1 MKKVLLLLLPLLLL
15 LGCSHIKS
23 AGRSVGHASKTA
35 AHAVGEGAKEVTTK
49 IGHTSR
55 DAVHAVEKKVSE

>member
-1 MKKVLLLLLPLLLL
+1 MRVVLLLLPLLLS

-23 AGRSVGHASKTA
+23 AGRTVGHATKTA
-35 AHAVGEGAKEVTTK
+35 AHDVGEGAKAVTTK

-55 DAVHAVEKKVSE
+55 DAVHTVKKKVTE

>member
-1 MKKVLLLLLPLLLL
+1 MNKVWLLLPLLIT

-23 AGRSVGHASKTA
+23 AGRT
-35 AHAVGEGAKEVTTK
+35 

-55 DAVHAVEKKVSE
+55 DAAHAVGQGTKEVTTTIGHSSRDAVKSVKKEISE

>member
-1 MKKVLLLLLPLLLL
+1 MRVVLLLLPLLLS

-23 AGRSVGHASKTA
+23 AGHTVGRVTKTA
-35 AHAVGEGAKEVTTK
+35 AHDVGEGAKAVTTK

-55 DAVHAVEKKVSE
+55 DAVTAVKEKVSE

>member
-1 MKKVLLLLLPLLLL
+1 MRVILLLLPLLLS

-23 AGRSVGHASKTA
+23 AGRTVGHATKTA
-35 AHAVGEGAKEVTTK
+35 AHDVGEGAKAVTTK

-55 DAVHAVEKKVSE
+55 DAVHAVKEKVSE

>member
-1 MKKVLLLLLPLLLL
+1 MRVVLLLLPLLLS

-23 AGRSVGHASKTA
+23 AGRTVGHASRDA
-35 AHAVGEGAKEVTTK
+35 AHAVGEGTKEVTTK

-55 DAVHAVEKKVSE
+55 DAVHEVGKKINE